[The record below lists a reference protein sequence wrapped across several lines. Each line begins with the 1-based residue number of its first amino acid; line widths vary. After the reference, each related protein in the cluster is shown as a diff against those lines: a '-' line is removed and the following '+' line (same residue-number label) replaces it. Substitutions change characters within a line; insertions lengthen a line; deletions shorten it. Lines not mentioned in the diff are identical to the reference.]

1 MNLRNS
7 VTVRVPATTANLGP
21 GFDCL
26 GMALNIHNTVTIAK
40 SHSFNIAITGE
51 GEKILSRGK
60 DNLVYKAITKLF
72 DKVKQPVPDLEINC
86 HNEIPTARGLGSSTA
101 AIVAGLVA
109 ANSLLGNTM
118 SKEELLQLGIEM
130 EGHPDNLTPALFG
143 GCQVVV
149 MDDTRL
155 VHERISVQ
163 RSWKF
168 VLFIPDF
175 EIPTAEARTIL
186 PHQITREDA
195 IYNLGR
201 VALLTNA
208 LITGRADILKVATQD
223 RLHQPHRQTLFPA
236 MSHIFAAA
244 LSAGADGVFL
254 SGSGPTILALAR
266 VELDTIGKAML
277 AEGKKAG
284 IKGKIKIAELSE
296 TGALIT

>member
-1 MNLRNS
+1 MNLRNT
-7 VTVRVPATTANLGP
+7 VTVKVPATTANLGP

-40 SHSFNIAITGE
+40 SRSFNIAISGE
-51 GEKILSRGK
+51 GEEILSYGK
-60 DNLVYKAITKLF
+60 DNLVHSAITKLF
-72 DKVKQPVPDLEINC
+72 DQIGQPVPDLRINC
-86 HNEIPTARGLGSSTA
+86 DNKIPTARGLGSSTA

-109 ANSLLGNTM
+109 ANSLSGNTM
-118 SKEELLQLGIEM
+118 SEEELLQLGIEM

-149 MDDTRL
+149 TDGTRL
-155 VHERISVQ
+155 VHERVPVRRI
-163 RSWKF
+163 WKF

-175 EIPTAEARTIL
+175 EMPTVEARAVL
-186 PHQITREDA
+186 PRQITREDA

-201 VALLTNA
+201 VALLTQA
-208 LITGRADILKVATQD
+208 LISGQADILKVATQD
-223 RLHQPHRQTLFPA
+223 RLHQLHRQALFPA
-236 MSHIFAAA
+236 MSDIFATA

-254 SGSGPTILALAR
+254 SGSGSTVLALAR
-266 VELDTIGKAML
+266 GELDTIGKAML
-277 AEGKKAG
+277 AEGKRAG

>member
-1 MNLRNS
+1 MSLRNT

-26 GMALNIHNTVTIAK
+26 GMALNIYNTVTIAK
-40 SHSFNIAITGE
+40 SHRFNITITGE
-51 GEKILSRGK
+51 GEEILSHDK
-60 DNLVYKAITKLF
+60 DNLVHRAITKLF
-72 DKVKQPVPDLEINC
+72 DKIGQPVPDLQIDC
-86 HNEIPTARGLGSSTA
+86 HNGIPIARGLGSSTA
-101 AIVAGLVA
+101 AIAAGLVA
-109 ANSLLGNTM
+109 ANSLLGNIM

-155 VHERISVQ
+155 VHERIPVR
-163 RSWKF
+163 RSWKL

-175 EIPTAEARTIL
+175 EMPTVEARAVL
-186 PHQITREDA
+186 PRQITREDA

-208 LITGRADILKVATQD
+208 LITGQADNLKVATQD
-223 RLHQPHRQTLFPA
+223 RLHQPHRQALFPA
-236 MSHIFAAA
+236 MRHIFAAA

-254 SGSGPTILALAR
+254 SGSGPTVLALAR
-266 VELDTIGKAML
+266 SKLDTIGRAML
-277 AEGKKAG
+277 IGGKKAN
-284 IKGKIKIAELSE
+284 IKGKIRIAELSE